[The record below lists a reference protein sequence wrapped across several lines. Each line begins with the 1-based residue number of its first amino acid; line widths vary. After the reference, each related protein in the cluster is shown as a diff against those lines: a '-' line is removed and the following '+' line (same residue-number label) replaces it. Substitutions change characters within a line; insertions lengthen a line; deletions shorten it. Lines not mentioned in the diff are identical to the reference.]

1 MDKRR
6 LSELLD
12 HSGCPLLALALV
24 VKPDEFGGHQ
34 RVVLKPERPQAVELP
49 QLSRSESISRKAG
62 SGSLTRTTPIPEKVH
77 PQRTSHHD
85 R

>member
-1 MDKRR
+1 MDKRW

-12 HSGCPLLALALV
+12 HSAFPLLVLALAV
-24 VKPDEFGGHQ
+24 SQMSFGRHQ

-49 QLSRSESISRKAG
+49 QLSRSESISSKSG